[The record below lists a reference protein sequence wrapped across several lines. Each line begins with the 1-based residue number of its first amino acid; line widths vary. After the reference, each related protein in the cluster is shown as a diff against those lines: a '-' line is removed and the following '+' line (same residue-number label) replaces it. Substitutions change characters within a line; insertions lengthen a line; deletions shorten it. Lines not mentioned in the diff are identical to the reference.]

1 MAPTCYFSKQIQT
14 RKICWSVCLFGSF
27 TKPLGGWGLLL
38 SNRLLETCCWMESHF
53 HDWIYY
59 SEVVFSI
66 KLLKWSFFLGKKYWK
81 VGIKNGKTHS

>member
-1 MAPTCYFSKQIQT
+1 MAPTCYFSNKF
-14 RKICWSVCLFGSF
+14 RLERYVGLFGSF

-38 SNRLLETCCWMESHF
+38 SNRLLEMCCWMESHF

-66 KLLKWSFFLGKKYWK
+66 KLLKWSFFLRQKILESW
-81 VGIKNGKTHS
+81 N

>member
-1 MAPTCYFSKQIQT
+1 ML
-14 RKICWSVCLFGSF
+14 VCLLVWFF
-27 TKPLGGWGLLL
+27 YQATRGGGGLLL
-38 SNRLLETCCWMESHF
+38 SNRLLEMCCWMESHF

-66 KLLKWSFFLGKKYWK
+66 KSLKWSFFLGKKYWK

>member
-14 RKICWSVCLFGSF
+14 GKICWSVCLFGSF

-38 SNRLLETCCWMESHF
+38 SDRLLEMCCWMESHF

-66 KLLKWSFFLGKKYWK
+66 KLLKWSFF
-81 VGIKNGKTHS
+81 

>member
-1 MAPTCYFSKQIQT
+1 MAPACYFSKLIQT
-14 RKICWSVCLFGSF
+14 GKICWSVCLFGSF

-38 SNRLLETCCWMESHF
+38 NNRLLEMCCWMESHF

-59 SEVVFSI
+59 CEVVFSI
-66 KLLKWSFFLGKKYWK
+66 KSLKWSFFLGKKYWK